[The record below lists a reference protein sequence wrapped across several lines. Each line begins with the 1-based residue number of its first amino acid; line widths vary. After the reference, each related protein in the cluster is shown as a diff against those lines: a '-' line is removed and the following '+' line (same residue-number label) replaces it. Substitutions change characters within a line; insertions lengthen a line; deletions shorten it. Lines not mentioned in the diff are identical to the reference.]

1 MRSALVIA
9 LLARLSLAQT
19 PEPLMTVKAIEVVA
33 VGEDEEQVL
42 RSRLPFQAG
51 DLIGRAQLGAA
62 AKTTRELDA
71 FLTFKF
77 AQTIVDDHTEISI
90 RITGLSDR
98 PTAVFMQEPEVIQ
111 RVEPEYTEALRSRG
125 VTGAVELTATIGVDG
140 TVRNVEVFSG
150 DQELA
155 AAGTKA
161 VLQWRYRPAYADAQP
176 VEVRRTIRLNI
187 PAPKGVVRVVGRP

>member
-1 MRSALVIA
+1 
-9 LLARLSLAQT
+9 
-19 PEPLMTVKAIEVVA
+19 MTVKAIEVVA

-42 RSRLPFQAG
+42 RSRLPFHEG

-62 AKTTRELDA
+62 AKAVRELDPY
-71 FLTFKF
+71 LTFKF
-77 AQTIVDDHTEISI
+77 APTGEDQAELTI
-90 RITGLSDR
+90 RITGLADR
-98 PTAVFMQEPEVIQ
+98 PTTVFMQEPEVIQ

>member
-1 MRSALVIA
+1 
-9 LLARLSLAQT
+9 
-19 PEPLMTVKAIEVVA
+19 MTVKAIEVVA

-111 RVEPEYTEALRSRG
+111 SVKPEYTESMRERG
-125 VTGAVELTATIGVDG
+125 VTGSVELTATIGIDG

-150 DQELA
+150 DPELA

-161 VLQWRYRPAYADAQP
+161 LLQWRYRPAYADAQP

-187 PAPKGVVRVVGRP
+187 PVPVALGGVKQ